1 MSSESKKMKAIF
13 NGLLLLLISSLI
25 FLVTV
30 IIPYFYPLPFSINVT
45 KMNISVLNYTF
56 QTPDKIS
63 IITLSVIMFF
73 NIGLLISSVLL
84 KSGFE
89 KGFGSAGSKLIF
101 ISSILLLF
109 FNTTLLVFLLS
120 ETSAYIEIMISV
132 LALSLISSSLFL
144 FFGNILLGKGIYD
157 LGKEKNSTAL
167 KISSIL
173 IAIPITS
180 IIGYVLGLAGVPK
193 EKKQVGQ
200 ISSTIQF
207 PIRQIGQGI
216 LKGDGN
222 AQLQIYSTIQGVI
235 MSAVLLEL
243 NIPSTSIFP
252 NVIFPGNNVINVKF
266 NEIKGLEQG
275 KIYNISLLIYT
286 MNSSF
291 AYRVNV
297 ILQ

>member
-56 QTPDKIS
+56 QTPNKIS